1 VNIIDQYIKQ
11 IEIDLQIDEFN
22 IKDVSM
28 KVPGKKHFWVCKLIT
43 HKKKLLE
50 LKAERFKLKQE
61 ITRQIMEKSPVKL
74 TLPIAEKSAYQH
86 HQMIKLQLQID
97 EEEIIIEFLEKAE
110 KNFSAITWDISN
122 IIKIMQMET
131 L

>member
-1 VNIIDQYIKQ
+1 MNIIDQYIKQ

-28 KVPGKKHFWVCKLIT
+28 QVPGKKHFWVCKLIT

-50 LKAERFKLKQE
+50 LKAERFKLKRE

>member
-1 VNIIDQYIKQ
+1 MNIIDQYIKQ

-50 LKAERFKLKQE
+50 LKADRFKLKQE